1 MKLTMTSTGFATIVK
16 ERHKGKIKDD
26 SGPLDLTRRIDD
38 LEKQNEKLN
47 KKNKELKEHN
57 KMLYEHP

>member
-26 SGPLDLTRRIDD
+26 RGPLDLTRRIDD
-38 LEKQNEKLN
+38 LEKQNEKL
-47 KKNKELKEHN
+47 KKKK
-57 KMLYEHP
+57 